1 MISAYWKL
9 LTIAQ
14 LYNIIPQIANFAVQL
29 WGNALAFIRSQISE
43 LPFELV
49 TVDVLRQLV
58 ESVGG
63 DGMKMT
69 VCRVSDGFVLR
80 SHVGYQ
86 ARKSLGVMAEKSRQQ
101 RVFKTMDSALRVCKT
116 LGFHVV
122 QVEL

>member
-1 MISAYWKL
+1 M
-9 LTIAQ
+9 
-14 LYNIIPQIANFAVQL
+14 
-29 WGNALAFIRSQISE
+29 AFIRTTISGI
-43 LPFELV
+43 PFELV

-69 VCRVSDGFVLR
+69 VCRAQDGYVLR

-86 ARKSLGVMAEKSRQQ
+86 ARKAFGVMAEKSREQ
-101 RVFKTMDSALRVCKT
+101 RVFKTMDSALRVCKK
-116 LGFHVV
+116 LGFTSV